1 MIAERQLPAEYHQL
15 LEEFRSV
22 YLPVSSVAESIVRDI
37 AMARWQILHLDDLII
52 RNWNPVSADPA
63 CDHAA
68 IHRFNRQIDQLNVRI
83 ARLERRLKFIRVNFS
98 TVIDEQTSQ
107 DAGEPDEDTAN
118 PDKLIPLNE
127 YRPGMV
133 EFYHRYYPHSRIVIM
148 PLLKPPPKAPDAR
161 AA

>member
-83 ARLERRLKFIRVNFS
+83 ARLERRLKFIRVNFP
-98 TVIDEQTSQ
+98 TAIDEQTSQ
-107 DAGEPDEDTAN
+107 NSGEPLTMKSN
-118 PDKLIPLNE
+118 LC
-127 YRPGMV
+127 
-133 EFYHRYYPHSRIVIM
+133 
-148 PLLKPPPKAPDAR
+148 
-161 AA
+161 